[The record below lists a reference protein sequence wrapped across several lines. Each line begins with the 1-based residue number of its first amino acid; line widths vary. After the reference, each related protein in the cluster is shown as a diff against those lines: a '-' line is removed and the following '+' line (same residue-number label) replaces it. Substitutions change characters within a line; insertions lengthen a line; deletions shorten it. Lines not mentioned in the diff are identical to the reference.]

1 MKERYEQLLYMFMQ
15 FWLKKNYTQS
25 EKKNYYRIYLS
36 KHLTTNIPYC
46 TLRCLT
52 YSNEN
57 CFQKIGM
64 YITAFGELPF
74 VIFFS
79 ITTETETQRDTVAE
93 ALTFVRND
101 NKSPTHQSL

>member
-1 MKERYEQLLYMFMQ
+1 
-15 FWLKKNYTQS
+15 
-25 EKKNYYRIYLS
+25 
-36 KHLTTNIPYC
+36 
-46 TLRCLT
+46 
-52 YSNEN
+52 
-57 CFQKIGM
+57 M